1 MVMLFNS
8 DDDMVTMTITWLAMY
23 IAAAAT
29 EMGDLP
35 AAMSRSDAC
44 SKNQMLVVNLN
55 ATEYSHP
62 NVLLIYKAEYTISYA
77 FCILTFLAMQVA
89 AFWTSRDTLSNPQNL
104 KKIES

>member
-1 MVMLFNS
+1 MVTLYNS
-8 DDDMVTMTITWLAMY
+8 DDMVTMTITWLAMY

-44 SKNQMLVVNLN
+44 SENQMLVV
-55 ATEYSHP
+55 
-62 NVLLIYKAEYTISYA
+62 EYTISYA

-104 KKIES
+104 NKIES

>member
-1 MVMLFNS
+1 MVMLYS
-8 DDDMVTMTITWLAMY
+8 CDDITWLAMY

-44 SKNQMLVVNLN
+44 SENQMLVV
-55 ATEYSHP
+55 
-62 NVLLIYKAEYTISYA
+62 EYTISYA
-77 FCILTFLAMQVA
+77 FCIFTFLAMQVA

>member
-1 MVMLFNS
+1 MVMLYNS
-8 DDDMVTMTITWLAMY
+8 DDMVTMIITWLAMY

-44 SKNQMLVVNLN
+44 SENRWSIEMLQNIRTKMLMI
-55 ATEYSHP
+55 
-62 NVLLIYKAEYTISYA
+62 LLISKAEYTISYA